1 MPILASLIGLALAA
15 CADLAPGHEPP
26 ALPVAATFGDDASPV
41 HPVFPAQSEAA
52 RLGWRDYFTD
62 PDLQALIAQALANNR
77 DLRSAVLRI
86 DEARAAYAVRRSEGL
101 PSVNAQ
107 ASGQRAHVPAALSSV
122 GRAATG
128 DVFQLTAGLS
138 SWELD
143 FWGAVRKRNEA
154 ALQSYLA
161 SDATRRAATLSLIA
175 QVADSYLALR
185 ETDERLDLARRTVAS
200 RQESLRITT
209 RRLDVGATSRLNL
222 MQVQTLLTQ
231 AQALVAQL
239 AQARDTQAHALTLL
253 VGAPVELAR
262 TDAPLDAQAAA
273 TPLRAGLPSDLLVN
287 RPDILAAEH
296 QLRANEASVAVARAA
311 YFPRVALTSS
321 VGLASTELGRLFTA
335 SNQAWSFA
343 PSISLPLFDGGARDA
358 NLQAAR
364 ARRDQALAA
373 YDKAVQSAFRDVA
386 DALSAQRWL
395 GEQLDIAEAALAAQT
410 ERARLTQ
417 LRFDNGAA
425 AFFDVLDAQRDL
437 LQAQQQRVQ
446 SRRALL
452 SNRVALYAALG
463 GGSLTL
469 PDDAAAAPPVRTPT
483 APQRPVT
490 PP

>member
-1 MPILASLIGLALAA
+1 MGQL
-15 CADLAPGHEPP
+15 
-26 ALPVAATFGDDASPV
+26 
-41 HPVFPAQSEAA
+41 EAA
-52 RLGWRDYFTD
+52 RVGWRDYFTD
-62 PDLQALIAQALANNR
+62 PTLQSLIAQALVNNR
-77 DLRSAVLRI
+77 DLRSAVLRVE
-86 DEARAAYAVRRSEGL
+86 EARAAYAVRRSEGL

-122 GRAATG
+122 GHAATG

-143 FWGAVRKRNEA
+143 FWGAVRNRNEA

-185 ETDERLDLARRTVAS
+185 ETDERLDLARRMVAS

-209 RRLDVGATSRLNL
+209 RRLDVGSTSRLNL

-231 AQALVAQL
+231 AQALAAQL

-253 VGAPVELAR
+253 VGAPVKLAR

-273 TPLRAGLPSDLLVN
+273 TPLRAGLPSDLLLN

-296 QLRANEASVAVARAA
+296 QLRANEASIAVARAA
-311 YFPRVALTSS
+311 YFPRVTLTSS
-321 VGLASTELGRLFTA
+321 VGLASNELNRLFTA
-335 SNQAWSFA
+335 GTQAWNFT

-386 DALSAQRWL
+386 DALSAQSWL
-395 GEQLDIAEAALAAQT
+395 SEQLDIAEAALAAQT

-417 LRFDNGAA
+417 LRYDNGAA

-452 SNRVALYAALG
+452 SNRVELYAALG

-469 PDDAAAAPPVRTPT
+469 PDDAAATAPTYTPA

-490 PP
+490 PPGVLP

>member
-1 MPILASLIGLALAA
+1 M
-15 CADLAPGHEPP
+15 
-26 ALPVAATFGDDASPV
+26 AATFGTDASPA

-52 RLGWRDYFTD
+52 RVGWRDHFTD
-62 PDLQALIAQALANNR
+62 PALQALIAQALANNR
-77 DLRSAVLRI
+77 DLRSAVLRAE
-86 DEARAAYAVRRSEGL
+86 EARAAYAVRRSEGL

-143 FWGAVRKRNEA
+143 FWGAVRNRNEA

-185 ETDERLDLARRTVAS
+185 ETDERLDLARRTVVS

-209 RRLDVGATSRLNL
+209 RRLEVGSTSRLNL

-231 AQALVAQL
+231 AQALAAQL
-239 AQARDTQAHALTLL
+239 AQARDTHAHALTLL
-253 VGAPVELAR
+253 VGAPVELAH
-262 TDAPLDAQAAA
+262 TDAQLDAQASA
-273 TPLRAGLPSDLLVN
+273 TPLRAGLPSDLLLN

-296 QLRANEASVAVARAA
+296 QLRANEASIAVARAA

-321 VGLASTELGRLFTA
+321 VGLASTELNRLFTA
-335 SNQAWSFA
+335 GTQAWSFT
-343 PSISLPLFDGGARDA
+343 PSISLPLFDGGARNA

-373 YDKAVQSAFRDVA
+373 YDMAVQSAFRDVA

-417 LRFDNGAA
+417 LRYDNGAA

-469 PDDAAAAPPVRTPT
+469 PDDAAAAPPVRTPA

-490 PP
+490 PR